1 MIPTVDIALLGANP
15 EGLTMDVA
23 GRIYWCALGTPSRPC
38 DHAPSV
44 HACPCSADL
53 NGDGAVDEVN
63 LGELLMA
70 WGGAGAA
77 DLDAGGAIDGADL
90 GVLLRAWSPWG

>member
-1 MIPTVDIALLGANP
+1 
-15 EGLTMDVA
+15 MDVS
-23 GRIYWCALGTPSRPC
+23 GRIHGCADGTPSRPC

-44 HACPCSADL
+44 HVCPCSADL

-63 LGELLMA
+63 PCELLMA

-77 DLDAGGAIDGADL
+77 DLDAGGAIAGADL
-90 GVLLRAWSPWG
+90 GVLLRTWSPWG